1 MDVTPAFSIRKKV
14 LLFDTDHRRREIR
27 AANLR
32 TRGVDVVC
40 ARNVQE
46 MRDFWQPDI
55 FQLLL
60 LDSTNSP
67 EIVQFSQEVRLDCPG
82 QRLAFFVGKPA
93 YLAHDPAADE
103 PPPELATVISLED
116 AFKSLAHKNGF
127 VEASLRMKMLR
138 SQRRGATVDAPR
150 DPWAKMKEFPDADQR
165 SESNVV

>member
-1 MDVTPAFSIRKKV
+1 MGVTPELTIRKKV

-40 ARNVQE
+40 AKNLQE
-46 MRDFWQPDI
+46 MRDFWQPDL

-60 LDSTNSP
+60 LDPTDCP
-67 EIVQFSQEVRLDCPG
+67 AIVQFSQEVRVDCPS

-93 YLAHDPAADE
+93 YLAHDPAVDCA
-103 PPPELATVISLED
+103 PPEVAAVISLEE
-116 AFKSLAHKNGF
+116 AFRSMAHKNGF

-150 DPWAKMKEFPDADQR
+150 DPWAKMKEFPGA
-165 SESNVV
+165 N